1 MTRFPACSGESIAGT
16 THTFPAEFAGHTT
29 VAVVGFKPDHAQN
42 VLSWVPF
49 VTPYLTA
56 GSAIQGFVFLALPK
70 QAKMMR
76 KMIEPMIRAG
86 LKEPGAQDAA
96 ILVYTDVK
104 AFREALAIPDENA
117 LAVFVV
123 DGAGEVVARTSGAF
137 DEAKGAV
144 VAEAL
149 SA

>member
-1 MTRFPACSGESIAGT
+1 VSTYLKPGG
-16 THTFPAEFAGHTT
+16 
-29 VAVVGFKPDHAQN
+29 AV
-42 VLSWVPF
+42 
-49 VTPYLTA
+49 
-56 GSAIQGFVFLALPK
+56 QGFVFLALPK

-76 KMIEPMIRAG
+76 KMIEPMIRGAI
-86 LKEPGAQDAA
+86 KEPEAQDAA

-117 LAVFVV
+117 LAVLVV
-123 DGAGEVVARTSGAF
+123 NAAGEVVARTSGAF

-149 SA
+149 SP

>member
-1 MTRFPACSGESIAGT
+1 VTRFPACSGESVAGN

-42 VLSWVPF
+42 VMSWVPF
-49 VTPYLTA
+49 VSTYLKPGGA
-56 GSAIQGFVFLALPK
+56 VQGFVFLALPK

-76 KMIEPMIRAG
+76 KMIEPMIRGAI
-86 LKEPGAQDAA
+86 KEAAAQDAA
-96 ILVYTDVK
+96 ILVYTEVK

-117 LAVFVV
+117 LAVLVV
-123 DGAGEVVARTSGAF
+123 NGAGEVVARTSGAF

-149 SA
+149 SV